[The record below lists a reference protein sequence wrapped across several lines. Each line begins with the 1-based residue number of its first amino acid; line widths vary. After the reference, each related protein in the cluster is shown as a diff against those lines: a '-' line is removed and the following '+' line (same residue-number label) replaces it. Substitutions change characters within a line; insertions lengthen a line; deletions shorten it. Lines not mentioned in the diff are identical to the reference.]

1 MRTLNLVQAAG
12 ADVAMPQAVAFTRF
26 ACQFRALSAIV
37 NSGRTQAAFTSQKGA
52 AQSTLPENKWSRGC
66 RALRSP
72 FLHCAWLPSWQ
83 LAPRKSKTWFTSTSR
98 PSRSSRRTL
107 ASTSNTIGRALWAA
121 TARPALF
128 LSAVRAAAV
137 GRAAVGQ
144 VVDAASANLLLVSRY
159 RFVLAAGLAYGARIC
174 KDTIWRLTCVPQP
187 SLLSSRLPLSP
198 LAPRKKPLLSRCR
211 LTSLSSRPKPA
222 NTSKL
227 TGRAGAVRPASAT
240 PLWEVASC

>member
-1 MRTLNLVQAAG
+1 MRTLNLATGVG
-12 ADVAMPQAVAFTRF
+12 ADVAMPQAAAFTRF

-37 NSGRTQAAFTSQKGA
+37 NAGRTQAAFTSQKGA

-83 LAPRKSKTWFTSTSR
+83 LAPRKSKTLFTSTSR

-107 ASTSNTIGRALWAA
+107 ASTSKSIGRALWAV

-137 GRAAVGQ
+137 GHAVDE
-144 VVDAASANLLLVSRY
+144 VSANLLLVPRN
-159 RFVLAAGLAYGARIC
+159 RFVPAAGQAYGARIC
-174 KDTIWRLTCVPQP
+174 KDTIWRISCVPQP
-187 SLLSSRLPLSP
+187 SLLSSRLPLAP
-198 LAPRKKPLLSRCR
+198 LAPRKKLSLKQSR

-222 NTSKL
+222 NTNNF
-227 TGRAGAVRPASAT
+227 TGRAGADRPASAT